1 MKLFKK
7 PFAFSLSFFLLIF
20 TLTPVTA
27 SANSF
32 NQRGIN
38 YVSLGDSLAAG
49 ITPYRSIGPGY
60 PHYLTELLKSQ
71 GNVNPSYFG
80 VPGYTSSDVIQDLTD
95 PSRPYHTPMKKA
107 LRNAH
112 IVTIDIG
119 AIDVLAKMQAG
130 QQVTNADIKNT
141 VNNVAKILV
150 MIKTL
155 NPKAKVYVMGY
166 YNPFPHSS
174 SIFAPYVPTLLY
186 ALQQYNQ
193 SVEAISLVMDVTFV
207 PTAHLVQ
214 SNYVTYLPNPNDIH
228 LSAEGYQAITNAF
241 FNVIMSSQ
249 TSLVKK

>member
-7 PFAFSLSFFLLIF
+7 PLAFFLSFFLLIF
-20 TLTPVTA
+20 SLTPLTV
-27 SANSF
+27 SANSSK
-32 NQRGIN
+32 QSAIN

-49 ITPYRSIGPGY
+49 ITPYKSIGPGY

-95 PSRPYHTPMKKA
+95 PSRPNHNPMKKA
-107 LRNAH
+107 LRKAH

-130 QQVTNADIKNT
+130 QQITHADIKNT

-150 MIKTL
+150 IIKTI

-166 YNPFPHSS
+166 YNPFPHPNSLY
-174 SIFAPYVPTLLY
+174 APYVPTLLY

-193 SVEAISLVMDVTFV
+193 SVEVIASFMNVTFV

-214 SNYVTYLPNPNDIH
+214 ANYVNYLPNPNDIH
-228 LSAEGYQAITNAF
+228 LSAEGYQAIADAF
-241 FNVIMSSQ
+241 FNAIKSNQ
-249 TSLVKK
+249 TSLVNK